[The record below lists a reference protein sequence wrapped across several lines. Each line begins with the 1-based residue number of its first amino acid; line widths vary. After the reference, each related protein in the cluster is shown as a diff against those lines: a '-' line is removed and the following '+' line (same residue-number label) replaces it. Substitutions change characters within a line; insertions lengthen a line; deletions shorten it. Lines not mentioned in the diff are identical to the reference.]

1 MFNGSLGLISTMED
15 GVVFL
20 SRLYRK
26 LRIYLDVIIVSAI
39 MGFFAYRF
47 TANSLI
53 NAVVIISKNHGGR
66 TSLIYHGTLK
76 VIWKATRLVSAC
88 IVVLV
93 IILYNRCVS
102 RRMRA
107 GSKKPEYIEKR
118 Y

>member
-1 MFNGSLGLISTMED
+1 MGNYFVFNGSLGLISTMED

-53 NAVVIISKNHGGR
+53 NAVDRYFNNKIMEEELASYITQDIKSGSVN
-66 TSLIYHGTLK
+66 
-76 VIWKATRLVSAC
+76 LV
-88 IVVLV
+88 
-93 IILYNRCVS
+93 
-102 RRMRA
+102 
-107 GSKKPEYIEKR
+107 
-118 Y
+118 